1 MITSIPVLPVTR
13 LRVLIADDHLIVRD
27 GLRLLI
33 GTQADLELIG
43 EASNGL
49 MALELCR
56 SLRPDVIL
64 MDLRMP
70 FVNGTELIESLTLE
84 LPSITVLVMSS
95 SENSADVAAALR
107 AGARGYLSKGANHL
121 EVLSAIRAVAQGGM
135 VLGQAVAGGVL
146 GSLEQN
152 SLQQNAITTIMQAP
166 IQPRKVFAE
175 LTDREYA
182 VLEVLAGDLRNR
194 EIAARLEI
202 TEKTVR
208 NHISN
213 ILWKLQAADRATVIE
228 RARQAGLGQPMVEVV
243 NHLESA
249 GQMLEP
255 AITSPPVGRE
265 REWTQLEAAWNAG
278 VFIYITGPAGVG
290 KTWLMNEFAASR
302 GGAFVK
308 FAGLPSDMSVPFG
321 SFARSIRKM
330 LNLFPEIKLEPWI
343 TDELRR
349 IVPTIRSD
357 QSRTGS
363 TSNEESKL
371 RLFDAIA
378 ACHVTFAPHMAGLL
392 VDDIQY
398 FDPLSAEASMY
409 TLSSWERFSGKAG
422 EAQHAIACYRSG
434 MFPPEIEQGIRQ
446 QAQAGMVALIELEPF
461 GSNLDVLP
469 SASNLEQPRA
479 NAEYGQP
486 IAVKPRIQN

>member
-1 MITSIPVLPVTR
+1 MTVSIPSVPATR

-43 EASNGL
+43 EASDGL

-70 FVNGTELIESLTLE
+70 FVNGTQLIEALTLE

-95 SENSADVAAALR
+95 SEDSADVAAALR

-146 GSLEQN
+146 GSLQHN
-152 SLQQNAITTIMQAP
+152 TITAIIQPNVQPA

-194 EIAARLEI
+194 EIATRLEI

-208 NHISN
+208 NHVSN

-249 GQMLEP
+249 GPMLEP
-255 AITSPPVGRE
+255 ATTNPPLGRE
-265 REWTQLEAAWNAG
+265 REWAQLEAAWNAG
-278 VFIYITGPAGVG
+278 VFIYITGPVGVG

-302 GGAFVK
+302 GGEFVK
-308 FAGLPSDMSVPFG
+308 FAGLPSDMGVPFG
-321 SFARSIRKM
+321 SYARSIRKM
-330 LNLFPEIKLEPWI
+330 LTRFPDMVLEPWI
-343 TDELRR
+343 KDELSR
-349 IVPTIRSD
+349 IVPTIKSNTPRVD
-357 QSRTGS
+357 LI
-363 TSNEESKL
+363 SNEESKV

-378 ACHVTFAPHMAGLL
+378 ACHVTLAPHMAGLL
-392 VDDIQY
+392 LDDIQY
-398 FDPLSAEASMY
+398 YDPFSAEASMY

-446 QAQAGMVALIELEPF
+446 QAQAGIVALIELEP
-461 GSNLDVLP
+461 VE
-469 SASNLEQPRA
+469 LEPVELEPESMMVGAAVRA
-479 NAEYGQP
+479 E
-486 IAVKPRIQN
+486 

>member
-1 MITSIPVLPVTR
+1 MSVSSSSLTATR

-70 FVNGTELIESLTLE
+70 FVNGTQLIESLTLE

-95 SENSADVAAALR
+95 SEDSADVAAALR

-152 SLQQNAITTIMQAP
+152 SLPQNAMTATVQP
-166 IQPRKVFAE
+166 LVQPRKIFAE

-194 EIAARLEI
+194 EIATKLEI

-208 NHISN
+208 NHVSN

-228 RARQAGLGQPMVEVV
+228 RARQAGLGQPLVETVH
-243 NHLESA
+243 HLESA

-255 AITSPPVGRE
+255 ATTSPPLGRE
-265 REWTQLEAAWNAG
+265 REWAQLEAAWNAG

-302 GGAFVK
+302 GGEFVK
-308 FAGLPSDMSVPFG
+308 FAGLPSDMGVPFG

-330 LNLFPEIKLEPWI
+330 LTRFPDMVLEPWI
-343 TDELRR
+343 KDELSR
-349 IVPTIRSD
+349 IVPTIKSNTPRVD
-357 QSRTGS
+357 LI
-363 TSNEESKL
+363 SNEESKV

-378 ACHVTFAPHMAGLL
+378 AYHVTLAPHMAGLL

-398 FDPLSAEASMY
+398 FDPFSAEASMY

-422 EAQHAIACYRSG
+422 EAQHCIACYRSG
-434 MFPPEIEQGIRQ
+434 MLPPEIEQGIRQ
-446 QAQAGMVALIELEPF
+446 QAQAGIVALIELEPVEIEPESMMV
-461 GSNLDVLP
+461 GAAV
-469 SASNLEQPRA
+469 RA
-479 NAEYGQP
+479 G
-486 IAVKPRIQN
+486 